1 MILGNS
7 DLKISSFF
15 SVDHLYRLGCD
26 GKYKNYVNQYSTNA
40 LALNKLQ
47 HNEER
52 DKRRHLSHKFSLT
65 SNADFKWNGVLYGK
79 IKLFVLSS
87 LLPMTF

>member
-1 MILGNS
+1 MILVNGIINS
-7 DLKISSFF
+7 IYFF

-26 GKYKNYVNQYSTNA
+26 GKYKNYVNQYSTNS

-79 IKLFVLSS
+79 ISV
-87 LLPMTF
+87 